1 MARAVI
7 ILKGDFQHDDYRT
20 AVQKIAKSLNIV
32 GYVEKLTD
40 DNLKIVCEGERYILE
55 NFIEK
60 IKVIDDFT
68 RISEISVE
76 YDEPTGEFD
85 NFDISLSKETIQ
97 KIDSGAEPIISR
109 IDGLKG
115 AVNSTLISIKPEEAL
130 KLKAEMNKTEFE
142 KEKKELEV
150 KLTEFKERYIKQT
163 EQLLENVKIINLRN
177 FMVVMAS
184 IILGYL
190 LSHISEGFEW
200 YYKNP
205 PNIIL
210 AVLVIIC
217 VYYIAKESLGR
228 SELAEKYQREL
239 DGVKNIDKK

>member
-7 ILKGDFQHDDYRT
+7 ILKGDFQHGDYRT

-85 NFDISLSKETIQ
+85 NFDITLSKETI
-97 KIDSGAEPIISR
+97 KKNDSGAEPIISR

-200 YYKNP
+200 YKNP

-217 VYYIAKESLGR
+217 AYYIAKESLGR

-239 DGVKNIDKK
+239 DGVKNVDKK